1 MKYGIQLV
9 GVGGQGVLLAS
20 TVLGSVAVSEGMDA
34 AMSEVHGMAQR
45 GGSVQCTVRIG
56 QGVLSPLLAQGEA
69 NVLLGFEPAETCR
82 NLVYASRDTYVITN
96 TVPVVPVTVSSGLE
110 EYPAVDDIIKAVK
123 DSGVSRLIA
132 IDAVSMA
139 MEAGN
144 AIAANS
150 VLIGAMSA
158 VPGFPLSKEK
168 MLSILLERVPA
179 KAKDVNQKAI
189 EMGYEAALK
198 CLSPQ

>member
-1 MKYGIQLV
+1 M
-9 GVGGQGVLLAS
+9 
-20 TVLGSVAVSEGMDA
+20 
-34 AMSEVHGMAQR
+34 
-45 GGSVQCTVRIG
+45 QCTVRIG

-69 NVLLGFEPAETCR
+69 NVLLGVAPAETCR

-179 KAKDVNQKAI
+179 KAKDVNQKAF

>member
-20 TVLGSVAVSEGMDA
+20 TVLGSAAVSEGMDA

-179 KAKDVNQKAI
+179 KAKDINQKAF

>member
-20 TVLGSVAVSEGMDA
+20 TVLGSAAVSEGMDA

-69 NVLLGFEPAETCR
+69 DVLLGFEPAETCR
-82 NLVYASRDTYVITN
+82 NLTYANKDTYVITN
-96 TVPVVPVTVSSGLE
+96 TVPVVPVTVSSGME
-110 EYPAVDDIIKAVK
+110 EYPAVDDIITAVK

-132 IDAVSMA
+132 VDAVSMA
-139 MEAGN
+139 QEAGN

-179 KAKDVNQKAI
+179 KAKDVNQKAF
-189 EMGYEAALK
+189 EMGYEAAVK

>member
-20 TVLGSVAVSEGMDA
+20 TVLGSAAVSEGMDA

-139 MEAGN
+139 IEAGN

-179 KAKDVNQKAI
+179 KAKDVNQKAF